1 MLEKPDKKKG
11 FLVHKG
17 PKKKEKR
24 KKPHGLG
31 CPFWPSELR
40 TPHHSLTVLAFAED
54 ILKLLSLQGIKPGF
68 DQQEEEE
75 EPKKK
80 NKRKQARLIESMA
93 NIDKL
98 NYLCAKL
105 A

>member
-17 PKKKEKR
+17 PQKKEKR

-54 ILKLLSLQGIKPGF
+54 ILKLLSLQGIKSGF
-68 DQQEEEE
+68 DQQQEEE

-80 NKRKQARLIESMA
+80 EQEETSS
-93 NIDKL
+93 ID
-98 NYLCAKL
+98 
-105 A
+105 

>member
-1 MLEKPDKKKG
+1 LLEKPDKRKG

-17 PKKKEKR
+17 PKTKKT

-31 CPFWPSELR
+31 CPFWPSELC
-40 TPHHSLTVLAFAED
+40 TPHHSLTVLAFVED
-54 ILKLLSLQGIKPGF
+54 ILKLLTLQGIKSGF
-68 DQQEEEE
+68 DQEEEEE

-80 NKRKQARLIESMA
+80 NKSKQARLIESMA
-93 NIDKL
+93 KIDKL
-98 NYLCAKL
+98 NYLCAKF